1 MNQELPPMQVRRL
14 HNYLHCPRLFYLHFV
29 SLGPEDSKQIVRI
42 ETLGQPYIGRSRV
55 TII

>member
-14 HNYLHCPRLFYLHFV
+14 HNYLYCPRLFYLHFV
-29 SLGPEDSKQIVRI
+29 SLGPEDSKQIFRI